1 MGFDAPK
8 AGGFGADV
16 QWRSLARPRVEAA
29 PLRWDQGQRG
39 SGHLVAEQ
47 RVLCLLTGQDKPRGA
62 ALCPWML
69 LGRAGW
75 GGSKVPVRTP
85 RCPARHQEQNCSKS
99 PSTSSSR
106 AGGCPVAKS
115 ADGQMD
121 KPPELLGAARVWF
134 VAGVKEVMQRNLGL
148 EAPAVGRAVDVV
160 DRRTDAGSG
169 SHQCSQ
175 RDAQQEDGQ
184 KLGAHTASTALR
196 QQIQQ
201 DRRTADGPNS
211 QPGSGQTDRRTWA
224 GWWGNTDRS
233 SGEGEQS
240 RRMGTRSIWTDGW
253 MQAQHFGCPTCG
265 AGRRRTDGLELLA
278 RMPSTRPGRR
288 CGRQMDGRTDGGWT
302 AQTSSTWFR

>member
-1 MGFDAPK
+1 MEELGQAP
-8 AGGFGADV
+8 GGGSSTV
-16 QWRSLARPRVEAA
+16 M
-29 PLRWDQGQRG
+29 G
-39 SGHLVAEQ
+39 SGTAWLWAP
-47 RVLCLLTGQDKPRGA
+47 C
-62 ALCPWML
+62 
-69 LGRAGW
+69 GRAACPVLADRPGQTPR
-75 GGSKVPVRTP
+75 SCSVPVDAAGQSGLGWQQGP
-85 RCPARHQEQNCSKS
+85 RADPQV
-99 PSTSSSR
+99 PSTTPGAELQQKPQR
-106 AGGCPVAKS
+106 PEQLCPVAKG

-121 KPPELLGAARVWF
+121 KPPELLGAAWVWF
-134 VAGVKEVMQRNLGL
+134 VAGIKEVTQRNLGL

-175 RDAQQEDGQ
+175 RDAQQEDRQ

-233 SGEGEQS
+233 SGRGQS
-240 RRMGTRSIWTDGW
+240 GWTGTRSIRTDGW

-288 CGRQMDGRTDGGWT
+288 CGRQTDGRTDGGWA